1 MVVRMK
7 KIIILILLLILIP
20 NTSLATEQIIE
31 EQMEALNLGQ
41 FIQEGEKY
49 TKDAFPEI
57 SIKELITQSLTGKVN
72 NSLMYKAVLKI
83 LGKEIVSSIT
93 IIGSI
98 LAIIVIHSILKSIS
112 ENLGNNNTSQIAY
125 FVEYILIITMIMAN
139 FAVIIE
145 SIKNTISNLVGFMN
159 CLVPILISLIIAT
172 GQVASGAV
180 LQPILIFAV
189 IFIGNIINLVILPI
203 TTASMILS
211 IASNISDKV
220 QIGNLAKFFK
230 SSITWFLGFIITIFV
245 GLLSLEGT
253 LTSSVDGIT
262 IKGIKSAASTFIP
275 VVGKALGDSVDTV
288 LVATSLIKNS
298 VGFVGIVI
306 VIAICILPIVKLI
319 ILNIMYSLL
328 GAVSE
333 PLADKKIVNV
343 IGQVSGVFKILL
355 GIMFFVSVLLIVGI
369 ALTLKISN
377 ASLMYR

>member
-1 MVVRMK
+1 MK
-7 KIIILILLLILIP
+7 KIIMLILLLILIP

-288 LVATSLIKNS
+288 LGATSLIKNS

>member
-1 MVVRMK
+1 MK
-7 KIIILILLLILIP
+7 KIIMLILLLILIP

-288 LVATSLIKNS
+288 LGATSLIKNS

-355 GIMFFVSVLLIVGI
+355 GIMFFVSILLIVGI

>member
-7 KIIILILLLILIP
+7 KIIKLILLLILIP

-288 LVATSLIKNS
+288 LGATSLIKNS

>member
-7 KIIILILLLILIP
+7 KIIMLILLLILIP

-288 LVATSLIKNS
+288 LGATSLIKNS